1 MIEVAFIRACALVI
15 IFEGMINDSTEIGEM
30 MNKNIG

>member
-15 IFEGMINDSTEIGEM
+15 IFEGMINDSIENRGNDE
-30 MNKNIG
+30 

>member
-15 IFEGMINDSTEIGEM
+15 IFEGMINDPIEIGEM
-30 MNKNIG
+30 MNKSIG